1 MNKFYSK
8 KACRNFCFWIVT
20 SPLNVLE
27 ILALKE
33 NFIFLS
39 KLMHVQSEFFIF

>member
-8 KACRNFCFWIVT
+8 KTCRNFCFWIVT

-27 ILALKE
+27 ILSFE
-33 NFIFLS
+33 G
-39 KLMHVQSEFFIF
+39 KLYFSVKVDSFTT